1 MTDSTGH
8 APATLR
14 VVTVLYRNDL
24 GTVWRCVRALNRAAE
39 LALDTPGQGLSSVSL
54 ALGDC
59 SDRAVLGEAELD
71 EIQQNVDPRI
81 KLDYTF
87 FAANLGHSAGCN
99 ALAEGAVEDVLLL
112 LNPDTYV
119 APTLVVHLLEALRDP
134 TVAAVDARQIPCE
147 HPKHYDEQR
156 GDQSWASGACLAVR
170 TSAFHDVGGFDAEW
184 FPSYVNDVDLS
195 WRIRLRGH
203 RVVHEPK
210 AVLFHD
216 KRLDEQARVRP
227 TALEPHA
234 GILGRLLLAT
244 RYGREDVVTETIDVM
259 RVHGSEGQRRAVA
272 EFEQLRAAGK
282 LPEVLPNA
290 SGVAEFIDGEYGR
303 RRF

>member
-1 MTDSTGH
+1 MTDSTGN

-14 VVTVLYRNDL
+14 VAVVLYRNDL
-24 GTVWRCVRALNRAAE
+24 GTVWRCVRALNRAVGM
-39 LALDTPGQGLSSVSL
+39 ALDTPGLKLSSVSL

-59 SDRAVLGEAELD
+59 SDRAVLSERDLG
-71 EIQQNVDPRI
+71 EIQENLDPRI
-81 KLDYTF
+81 KVDYTF

-99 ALAEGAVEDVLLL
+99 ALAEGAAEDVLLL

-134 TVAAVDARQIPCE
+134 TVAAVDGRQIPCE
-147 HPKHYDEQR
+147 HPKYYDERR

-170 TSAFHDVGGFDAEW
+170 TAVYHEVGGFDAEW

-216 KRLDEQARVRP
+216 KRLDEQARVRT
-227 TALEPHA
+227 TAIEPYA
-234 GILGRLLLAT
+234 GILGRLVLAT
-244 RYGREDVVTETIDVM
+244 RYGREDVVKETIDVM
-259 RVHGSEGQRRAVA
+259 RVHGSEEQRRAVA

-282 LPEVLPNA
+282 LPEVVPNA
-290 SGVAEFIDGEYGR
+290 SDVAEFIDGEYGR